1 MNSSIAFSDTLSLR
15 SAASGRERWQI
26 KELRRKH
33 FLAQALEQ
41 ELLVHDHVTLV
52 KANPATGRV
61 LIHFDPVTLKAGTG
75 ELIKEALAHL
85 TQLYGVNDDG
95 DYIEGEIAN
104 NGKTLFDLVK
114 SVKGE
119 KKIRKEAI
127 TLSALNTTFKI
138 TTPLMQGMIMACALQ
153 GGFATFTNA
162 GLDVLS
168 QLAILAGGY
177 YTSATLEKSIE
188 YKRKQ
193 KWTAYANMVEA
204 SLRQRTYQH
213 IHALSLTTL
222 TEQEWGAAELARFVK
237 EDSARVKRLLEFSAP
252 NLLDKGLTFTG
263 CSVLLLA
270 VSPVALLL
278 ALVPIPYMY
287 RLTGNFNRDSQDL
300 YKDVGQHEQE
310 LNRLITNSLNGLPTV
325 KSYTAEVWEQARLKE
340 VNHNFQVSHEKAAKE
355 RAKYHT
361 ILESG
366 IYLGISMP
374 IIYSSYKAY
383 QKQLSFTVFTGIAF
397 LLPRMI
403 LSTQGLDQD
412 HAQFLSAQGSAHR
425 IRQLLAFK
433 PDQLSGDPLDFS
445 KFKGEICFE
454 NVSFRYPTAL
464 IQQDALKGPFPEQE
478 LILKDEQAEALI
490 LNRVNLTVTPGSTV
504 AFVGS
509 SGSGKSTLIKLLLR
523 FYDPTEGRILLDG
536 KDIREIDII
545 DLRRALSWVSQDVYL
560 FEGSIADNIR
570 YGNLDATPQ
579 EVVHVAE
586 LIGADEF
593 IEAKEFGFET
603 EVGERGQS
611 LSGGQRQRVSV
622 ARALLKNSPILI
634 MDEATSAVD
643 NLTEAKMHKAI
654 IEERANKTLMIVA
667 HRLSSVSKA
676 DCIYLLENGEV
687 REVGTHEA
695 LLKQDG
701 HYAQLWRLQI
711 SQEKNA
717 VDDLGPLRLNYA
729 SDATSDSALTA

>member
-1 MNSSIAFSDTLSLR
+1 MNESFSFSDSLSLR

-26 KELRRKH
+26 KALRRKH

-41 ELLVHDHVTLV
+41 ELLVNEHITVV
-52 KANPATGRV
+52 KANPFTGRILV
-61 LIHFDPVTLKAGTG
+61 LFDPTYFKQGTG
-75 ELIKEALAHL
+75 GLIKEALSRL
-85 TQLYGVNDDG
+85 TKLHCDNDPADEQ
-95 DYIEGEIAN
+95 DATVYEIPN
-104 NGKTLFDLVK
+104 DSKTLFDLIR
-114 SVKGE
+114 SVDGE
-119 KKIRKEAI
+119 KKIRNEAV

-138 TTPLMQGMIMACALQ
+138 TTPLMQGMIMACAIQ
-153 GGFATFTNA
+153 GGFSIFSRM
-162 GLDVLS
+162 GLNVLS
-168 QLAILAGGY
+168 QIAILAGGY
-177 YTSATLEKSIE
+177 YTSASLEKSIE

-193 KWTAYANMVEA
+193 KWTSYANMVEA

-213 IHALSLTTL
+213 IHSLSLTTL

-237 EDSARVKRLLEFSAP
+237 EDSDRVKKLLEFSAP
-252 NLLDKGLTFTG
+252 NLLDKGLTFSG

-278 ALVPIPYMY
+278 AVIPLPFMY
-287 RLTGNFNRDSQDL
+287 RLTGQFNRESQEL
-300 YKDVGQHEQE
+300 YKDVGRHEQE
-310 LNRLITNSLNGLPTV
+310 LNRRITNSLNGLPTV
-325 KSYTAEVWEQARLKE
+325 KSYTAETWEQRRLKE
-340 VNHNFQVSHEKAAKE
+340 VNHSYQLSHEKASKE

-412 HAQFLSAQGSAHR
+412 YSHYLAAKSSAQKLK
-425 IRQLLAFK
+425 QLLATRS
-433 PDQLSGDPLDFS
+433 DQSSGDSLDFS
-445 KFKGEICFE
+445 KLRGEIRFE
-454 NVSFRYPTAL
+454 NVSFRYPTPPL
-464 IQQDALKGPFPEQE
+464 QHILEEPFSGQE
-478 LILKDEQAEALI
+478 IILKDEQPEARI
-490 LNRVNLTVTPGSTV
+490 LNRVNLTIPPGSTV

-523 FYDPTEGRILLDG
+523 FYEPTEGRILLDG
-536 KDIREIDII
+536 KDIRQI
-545 DLRRALSWVSQDVYL
+545 DLVDLRHALGWVSQDVYL

-570 YGNLDATPQ
+570 YGNLDATDKD
-579 EVVHVAE
+579 VVHVAE

-593 IEAKEFGFET
+593 IEAKEQGFDT

-611 LSGGQRQRVSV
+611 LSGGQRQRISV
-622 ARALLKNSPILI
+622 ARALLKDSPILI

-654 IEERANKTLMIVA
+654 VDERPNKTLMIVA
-667 HRLSSVSKA
+667 HRLSSASKA

-687 REVGTHEA
+687 REVGTHEE
-695 LLKQDG
+695 LLTQEG

-711 SQEKNA
+711 SHEGQS
-717 VDDLGPLRLNYA
+717 
-729 SDATSDSALTA
+729 SDEQLTKI